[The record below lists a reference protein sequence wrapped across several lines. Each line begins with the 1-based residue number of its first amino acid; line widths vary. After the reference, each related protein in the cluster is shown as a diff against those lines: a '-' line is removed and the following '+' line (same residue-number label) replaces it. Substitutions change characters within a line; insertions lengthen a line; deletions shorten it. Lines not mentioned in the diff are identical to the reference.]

1 MRIALYIITLLVS
14 LTGCATSRNVTI
26 GQVTP
31 MKGIKTVALVPQEG
45 NSPEMDSIV
54 QQQLMTYGISQKLAL
69 PAATRQSK
77 DVDLI
82 VAYSDVWHW
91 DMAMY
96 LKSITINLFEGPTG
110 NLIVTGRWDNSAF
123 HGFQDPRDVVKELL
137 DDMFAKLA
145 ALK

>member
-1 MRIALYIITLLVS
+1 MRIVLFTITLLMS

-26 GQVTP
+26 GQLTP
-31 MKGIKTVALVPQEG
+31 IKEIKTAARVPQEG
-45 NSPEMDSIV
+45 NSPEMNSIV
-54 QQQLMTYGISQKLAL
+54 QQQLMIYGLSPKLDL
-69 PAATRQSK
+69 PAATRQSQ

-110 NLIVTGRWDNSAF
+110 NLLVTAF

-137 DDMFAKLA
+137 DDMFAKLT